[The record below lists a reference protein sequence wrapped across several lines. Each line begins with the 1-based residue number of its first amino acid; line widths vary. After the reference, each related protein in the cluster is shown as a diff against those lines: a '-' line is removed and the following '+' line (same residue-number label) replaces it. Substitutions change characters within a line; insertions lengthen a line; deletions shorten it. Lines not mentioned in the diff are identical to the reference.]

1 MLDNSYDI
9 PGVRF
14 GIMVADQLNFYGK
27 KMMENPSIDYKS
39 NILELLREK
48 KDTRIIDFSHFSGLT
63 LEEVKELINSNV
75 LIFCSFSSIEDKENI
90 FPAKKGNKIYSMT
103 VFPISDKN
111 KDEIVDKEI
120 LWYLKQDYANG
131 DEKTCRNAKCFVNRY
146 IDSDESAVTLL
157 LK

>member
-1 MLDNSYDI
+1 MNNNQNI
-9 PGVRF
+9 
-14 GIMVADQLNFYGK
+14 NT
-27 KMMENPSIDYKS
+27 PS
-39 NILELLREK
+39 
-48 KDTRIIDFSHFSGLT
+48 
-63 LEEVKELINSNV
+63 
-75 LIFCSFSSIEDKENI
+75 
-90 FPAKKGNKIYSMT
+90 PKKGNKIYSMT